1 MITYLWSSD
10 VGSQGT
16 VTVIGYPQVAASLDP
31 LYLSSSGPSLN
42 FLTTLASQQSTRLHL
57 AVQAPLS
64 KAALPNE
71 FSGRILAAAWY
82 CVVLDE
88 AELLDI
94 QVLPSARRQGWGRF
108 LLQGS
113 LGALASEGVNTC
125 HLEVRRS
132 NTAALSLYHKQG
144 FEKVGERANYYR
156 FQETR
161 EDAIL
166 LARSPLL

>member
-16 VTVIGYPQVAASLDP
+16 VTVIGYSQVAASLYP
-31 LYLSSSGPSLN
+31 LYLSSSGPSLG

-57 AVQAPLS
+57 VAQVPLS
-64 KAALPNE
+64 KAALPHE

-108 LLQGS
+108 LLQSS
-113 LGALASEGVNTC
+113 LRTLASEGVNTC

-132 NTAALSLYHKQG
+132 NAAALSLYHKQG

-156 FQETR
+156 FQEAR